1 MNNER
6 RKEIQKLIDRC
17 IDLKNDV
24 ELIRDEE
31 QEYFDNMPESI
42 QAGDKGERAQ
52 TAVDALEAAIGS
64 AEDLEN
70 YLTEALE
77 Q

>member
-6 RKEIQKLIDRC
+6 RKEIKKLIDRC
-17 IDLKNDV
+17 IELKNDV

-42 QAGDKGERAQ
+42 QGGDKGERAQ
-52 TAVDALEAAIGS
+52 TAVDALEAAIGM
-64 AEDLEN
+64 AEDIEN
-70 YLTEALE
+70 YLQEALE